1 MGTPAGGAS
10 DPRRGASENAS
21 GNASGTVGGAS
32 GDIPIEIPFESG
44 ASNREDNTNRVALNI
59 WDQLLY
65 TNEVMNIIGRC
76 PFTLGLQNLLNVQQL
91 EEVMEL
97 VRKEIL
103 DRKAKFIRT
112 KDTDIPR
119 LRLAL
124 QEMFTKTVIRHVR
137 GELGIQKENVATR
150 INELESQDQQV
161 AETLAIRD
169 GAANALSNSIKA
181 AQEGIDAL
189 HERVSHRLDGV

>member
-1 MGTPAGGAS
+1 MSPTRSTRTRLRSSSTQPYSLDQCIRTIDDQFRRPRNPSAPGRREGGSTPAGGAS

-32 GDIPIEIPFESG
+32 GDIPIEIPLESG
-44 ASNREDNTNRVALNI
+44 ASSREDNTNRVAINI

-119 LRLAL
+119 LRLIL
-124 QEMFTKTVIRHVR
+124 QEMFTKTVI
-137 GELGIQKENVATR
+137 
-150 INELESQDQQV
+150 
-161 AETLAIRD
+161 
-169 GAANALSNSIKA
+169 
-181 AQEGIDAL
+181 
-189 HERVSHRLDGV
+189 